1 MGTRLNVQAKLDGAK
16 EVANYVVKR
25 YNGDNP
31 DDVFLFKKERDLDY
45 YKGMSQGN
53 RFCNAKD
60 LSEME
65 DYILE
70 NVAKL
75 KLTPEAFCKA
85 VYSKN
90 GSYWSYIV
98 SYKDFIHCYAYLLSK
113 KTLTRKE
120 KFEGLMRAKPDYD
133 IMGSFSK
140 ALKPEEYFFYVYSLY
155 EKLGGEKTYVTY
167 TIDSTY
173 PEAPIYAVI
182 DKDDTETDA
191 ANKRGVLT
199 KSVPA
204 YMDKLAVMNAI
215 SKNEVFIVLDEKN
228 DESNILFGRHEIYK
242 FLCEEKG
249 VGLKNFRYIWM
260 KMARETGIA
269 NKKGKRFVI
278 GESYIHRISFASH
291 YFLGYSDDGELLF
304 STSRNPNYAILFSA
318 DDMFDEVEYRIYNLE
333 KNVKLLQKEAQD
345 IHTRIDRLDDRISY
359 IFSSYM
365 NGNLEKYKRK
375 VIQMKQ
381 AMSADLDAQL
391 DKIQQ
396 TQDNIAIQSASRGV
410 PSNYKFSHFDGDKV
424 VFKDVVG
431 TFMFED
437 ISGGNTISVKKS

>member
-1 MGTRLNVQAKLDGAK
+1 MAIRLNVQAKLDGAK
-16 EVANYVVKR
+16 EVANYVVR
-25 YNGDNP
+25 RHDADNM
-31 DDVFLFKKERDLDY
+31 DDTFLFKKERDLAY
-45 YKGMSQGN
+45 YEAMSKGNSY
-53 RFCNAKD
+53 CNPTN
-60 LSEME
+60 LRVME
-65 DYILE
+65 DYILA
-70 NVAKL
+70 NLLKL
-75 KLTPEAFCKA
+75 KLTPEKFCKE

-90 GSYWSYIV
+90 GSYWNYILG
-98 SYKDFIHCYAYLLSK
+98 YDDFIHCYAYLLSVR
-113 KTLTRKE
+113 TLTRKQ

-140 ALKPEEYFFYVYSLY
+140 ALNKEEYFMYIYSLY
-155 EKLGGEKTYVTY
+155 EKIGGEMTFVTY
-167 TIDSTY
+167 TIDTTY
-173 PEAPIYAVI
+173 PESPIYTLI
-182 DKDDTETDA
+182 DKEYSEIDA
-191 ANKRGVLT
+191 KDKRGLLIKDVSEFKDRVEIL
-199 KSVPA
+199 
-204 YMDKLAVMNAI
+204 NAI
-215 SKNEVFIVLDEKN
+215 SNHEVFIVLDEKN

-278 GESYIHRISFASH
+278 GESYIHRINFASY
-291 YFLGYSDDGELLF
+291 YFIGYSDDGELLF
-304 STSRNPNYAILFSA
+304 STSRNPEYAVLFLA

-333 KNVKLLQKEAQD
+333 KNVKLLQKDVED

-381 AMSADLDAQL
+381 AMAADLDAKL

-396 TQDNIAIQSASRGV
+396 TQDNIAIQQASSSV
-410 PSNYKFSHFDGDKV
+410 PDNYKFSHFDGDKV
-424 VFKDVVG
+424 VFKDVIG
-431 TFMFED
+431 TYMFEE
-437 ISGGNTISVKKS
+437 ISGGNTKSVSRK